1 MRRSPDSVLS
11 RSIAAI
17 VGGYAVSN
25 LAAIAFA
32 SALPMP
38 QAEAVMTSMMLSFLF
53 YALAVIW
60 AFSAK
65 TAMLSW
71 LGMVSTGLIAVSIW
85 GMYSI
90 AGGAV

>member
-1 MRRSPDSVLS
+1 
-11 RSIAAI
+11 
-17 VGGYAVSN
+17 
-25 LAAIAFA
+25 
-32 SALPMP
+32 MP

-71 LGMVSTGLIAVSIW
+71 LGMVFTGLIAMSTW

-90 AGGAV
+90 AGGAA

>member
-1 MRRSPDSVLS
+1 MRRSPDSALS

-25 LAAIAFA
+25 LVAIAFA

-38 QAEAVMTSMMLSFLF
+38 QAEAVMTSMMLSFFF

-71 LGMVSTGLIAVSIW
+71 LGMVFIGLIAMSIW

-90 AGGAV
+90 AGGAA

>member
-53 YALAVIW
+53 YALAAIW

-71 LGMVSTGLIAVSIW
+71 LGMVSTGLIAASIW